1 MHTSAFEI
9 LGPIMVG
16 PSSSHTAGALRI
28 ALVARSL
35 APSPVVRADIV
46 CYNSFARTHKG
57 HGTDQAL
64 VAGLLGMLPDDVRV
78 RDSLEIARDR
88 NLMVSIV
95 EGPDGVMPHP
105 NTASIS
111 MLCASG
117 STFEVT
123 GESVGGGRIRISS
136 INGVHVEIT
145 GDYPTLFVSHYDRP
159 GVLAALT
166 GALSSASVNIAT
178 MRTFR
183 QSRGGRAYTV
193 FETDEPVPE
202 ELVDTCQE
210 RPDIIFASSV
220 SIPGAS
226 GVSPDTALALDF
238 ATGRE
243 LADLC
248 SARNASIADIMRARE
263 AELLGSQEAADAEM
277 EKVLATMKE
286 ETHDTIEHPVRSLG
300 GFLFGQAAKAA
311 ASSPELLGGALTR
324 ATAYAMAVLE
334 RSSAMGV
341 IVAAPTAGASG
352 VVPGAVLAA
361 AEELGK
367 DDKEI
372 SQALWTSSSIGAL
385 IAANASVA
393 GAEGGCQ
400 AEVGTA
406 SAMAAG
412 ALTELLG
419 GTPEEALAAASIAI
433 GNLLGL
439 VCDPVQG
446 LVEYPCQLRNAIGV
460 ASAMSAAQL
469 AHAGIKAPLPFDE
482 VVDAMAKVGHAL
494 PKELRET
501 ALGGLA
507 AEPSA
512 LRGCASCGACA

>member
-64 VAGLLGMLPDDVRV
+64 VAGLL
-78 RDSLEIARDR
+78 RDR

-123 GESVGGGRIRISS
+123 GESIGGGRIRISS

-226 GVSPDTALALDF
+226 TVSPDTALALDF
-238 ATGRE
+238 ASGRE
-243 LADLC
+243 LQDLC

-263 AELLGSQEAADAEM
+263 AELLGSQEAADKEM

-311 ASSPELLGGALTR
+311 TSSPELLGGALTR

-372 SQALWTSSSIGAL
+372 SQALWTSSAIGERSQSF
-385 IAANASVA
+385 SVA
-393 GAEGGCQ
+393 A
-400 AEVGTA
+400 GTRRK
-406 SAMAAG
+406 
-412 ALTELLG
+412 
-419 GTPEEALAAASIAI
+419 
-433 GNLLGL
+433 
-439 VCDPVQG
+439 Q
-446 LVEYPCQLRNAIGV
+446 QL
-460 ASAMSAAQL
+460 
-469 AHAGIKAPLPFDE
+469 PLQS
-482 VVDAMAKVGHAL
+482 
-494 PKELRET
+494 ET
-501 ALGGLA
+501 S
-507 AEPSA
+507 SA
-512 LRGCASCGACA
+512 LSATRCRDSSSIPASSGMRSVLPQP

>member
-123 GESVGGGRIRISS
+123 GESIGGGRIRISS

-226 GVSPDTALALDF
+226 TVSPDTALALDF
-238 ATGRE
+238 ASGRE
-243 LADLC
+243 LQDLC

-263 AELLGSQEAADAEM
+263 AELDRKS
-277 EKVLATMKE
+277 
-286 ETHDTIEHPVRSLG
+286 
-300 GFLFGQAAKAA
+300 
-311 ASSPELLGGALTR
+311 
-324 ATAYAMAVLE
+324 
-334 RSSAMGV
+334 
-341 IVAAPTAGASG
+341 
-352 VVPGAVLAA
+352 VV
-361 AEELGK
+361 
-367 DDKEI
+367 
-372 SQALWTSSSIGAL
+372 
-385 IAANASVA
+385 
-393 GAEGGCQ
+393 
-400 AEVGTA
+400 
-406 SAMAAG
+406 
-412 ALTELLG
+412 
-419 GTPEEALAAASIAI
+419 
-433 GNLLGL
+433 
-439 VCDPVQG
+439 
-446 LVEYPCQLRNAIGV
+446 
-460 ASAMSAAQL
+460 
-469 AHAGIKAPLPFDE
+469 
-482 VVDAMAKVGHAL
+482 
-494 PKELRET
+494 
-501 ALGGLA
+501 
-507 AEPSA
+507 
-512 LRGCASCGACA
+512 